1 LAPAAQL
8 AHAVQEQQLR
18 GAGALGAVEQHVVVA
33 RHRHREGLAQRRQE
47 GFLRLREQRGIGG
60 LQAVELGLGW
70 THARGA
76 PARRRRTLRMGGG
89 SLPLLHRTSCFRE
102 ATVIGSAIRGW
113 RSGTLTAVAAP
124 ACGAAPTPPAR
135 PCLPR
140 RLTYNSM
147 TSATYAAAAARSP
160 CPLSPAWR
168 RWTSAVPSRPCNWA
182 SPVPT
187 RPPCCACW
195 HRRHGYPT
203 TASWSRS

>member
-1 LAPAAQL
+1 MTEFILILLSTILVNNFVLVQFLGLCPFMGVSGKLETAIGMSMATTFVLTLASILSYMTYQYILLPFDL
-8 AHAVQEQQLR
+8 EFLR
-18 GAGALGAVEQHVVVA
+18 TIFFILVIAVVVQFTEMVV
-33 RHRHREGLAQRRQE
+33 HAQRRQE

-124 ACGAAPTPPAR
+124 ACGAAPPR
-135 PCLPR
+135 PTRPGLPR
-140 RLTYNSM
+140 RLTYN
-147 TSATYAAAAARSP
+147 R
-160 CPLSPAWR
+160 
-168 RWTSAVPSRPCNWA
+168 
-182 SPVPT
+182 
-187 RPPCCACW
+187 
-195 HRRHGYPT
+195 
-203 TASWSRS
+203 